1 MEKEKELNSAEAE
14 IDEEV
19 SKSAKQKQL
28 AEQKEELRKR
38 ISAQAD
44 PNEKS
49 QLMAQLNDIENQLA
63 HQMQV
68 DRLNQDKNLE
78 EKRKKRNELLQLK
91 KMQIE
96 CD

>member
-1 MEKEKELNSAEAE
+1 MEKEKELNSAEAA

>member
-1 MEKEKELNSAEAE
+1 
-14 IDEEV
+14 
-19 SKSAKQKQL
+19 
-28 AEQKEELRKR
+28 
-38 ISAQAD
+38 
-44 PNEKS
+44 
-49 QLMAQLNDIENQLA
+49 MAQLNDIENQLA